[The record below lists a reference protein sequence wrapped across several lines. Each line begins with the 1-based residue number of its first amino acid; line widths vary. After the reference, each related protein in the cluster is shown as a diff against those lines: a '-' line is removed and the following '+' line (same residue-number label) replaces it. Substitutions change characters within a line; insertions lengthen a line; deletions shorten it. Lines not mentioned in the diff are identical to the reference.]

1 MNVLSVGAATYLK
14 PSLQAA
20 PPKLEREPDADADSE
35 DAGAVNAAP
44 VEHGDFP
51 PIGSTVDVRA

>member
-20 PPKLEREPDADADSE
+20 PPKVEREPDADSE

-44 VEHGDFP
+44 VEHGGFP
-51 PIGSTVDVRA
+51 PVGSTVDVRA

>member
-14 PSLQAA
+14 PSLQASS
-20 PPKLEREPDADADSE
+20 PKVEREPDADSE

-51 PIGSTVDVRA
+51 PIGSMVDVRA

>member
-1 MNVLSVGAATYLK
+1 MNVLSVGAAAYLK

-20 PPKLEREPDADADSE
+20 PQRPDPEPDADSE
-35 DAGAVNAAP
+35 GVDALNPALFEPGEFA
-44 VEHGDFP
+44 

>member
-1 MNVLSVGAATYLK
+1 MNVLSVGAAAYLK

-20 PPKLEREPDADADSE
+20 PPKLEREPDADGD

-44 VEHGDFP
+44 VEHGEFP